1 MSNNKQMLNEEQ
13 MDFLKEMMN
22 IGAGN
27 ACTALHKMLRHPV
40 DLIIPRVHVLSIT
53 QVPSIFDRP
62 SLPVA
67 CVKMGMVGD
76 VYGGVFFIMQEQY
89 QQTLLNM
96 VEQATPGFIRLKNIN
111 QKPDEME
118 RSVIVEIGNIMT
130 GVYLTAVH
138 DFCRLNIY
146 HTVPMLATDMVQAV
160 LDELLAEMACRTEM
174 SIAVEN
180 EFMIG
185 EYPVRTFLLVIPSL
199 ESVGVLVSSIDQ
211 ARQAYVSK

>member
-1 MSNNKQMLNEEQ
+1 MSDNKHILNEEQ

-27 ACTALHKMLRHPV
+27 ASTALHKMLRHPV
-40 DLIIPRVHVLSIT
+40 DLVIPRVHVLSVT
-53 QVPSIFDRP
+53 QVPSIFDSP
-62 SLPVA
+62 SLPVV

-76 VYGGVFFIMQEQY
+76 VDGGVFFIMPGEYQE
-89 QQTLLNM
+89 TLLST
-96 VEQATPGFIRLKNIN
+96 VEQATPGFIRLKNEK
-111 QKPDEME
+111 QKQDEME
-118 RSVIVEIGNIMT
+118 LSAIIEIGNIIT
-130 GVYLTAVH
+130 GVYLTAIH

-160 LDELLAEMACRTEM
+160 LDEILIELSCSTEI

-185 EYPVRTFLLVIPSL
+185 EYPIKAYLLVIPSAG
-199 ESVGVLVSSIDQ
+199 SIGVLANSIEQ
-211 ARQAYVSK
+211 ARQVYVSK